1 MKYILLIFIVALGLL
16 GITYLFS
23 EFNFFPWTNFYA
35 LNIGFLVFLILVS
48 DTINQKALEQSGRG
62 VIIPYLVSTILKL
75 IFSAVFL
82 ILLIKQNLSS
92 AKEIVYSFLPYYAI
106 FSGLEIFIVNRRLK
120 AKKS

>member
-1 MKYILLIFIVALGLL
+1 MKYILLIFIAALGLL

-23 EFNFFPWTNFYA
+23 EFNFFHWTNFYA